1 MTENKLSQTQVKTSN
16 PLKSELEI
24 CRIFSENL
32 VILRTQRGWTQQ
44 DLAREAFQSEP
55 GARGDQR
62 IYKIE
67 KQLSRPSLFQA
78 CRIAQAFGCTVD
90 EFITR

>member
-1 MTENKLSQTQVKTSN
+1 MTKNKLSQTQVRTSN
-16 PLKSELEI
+16 PLRSELEI

-44 DLAREAFQSEP
+44 DLAREAFQS
-55 GARGDQR
+55 ARDARADQR
-62 IYKIE
+62 IYKIV

-78 CRIAQAFGCTVD
+78 CRITQAFGCTVD